1 MYYYQ
6 QKNTQYIQKK
16 KKESKRYCK
25 LSEINGTQIKKL
37 RDMSR
42 SRSRHSRQ
50 QKGDRNMAVL
60 AVVGNKKDN
69 IAKEMVVPILLIMS
83 CRNSDCPLR
92 LWSESREKVLH

>member
-1 MYYYQ
+1 
-6 QKNTQYIQKK
+6 
-16 KKESKRYCK
+16 
-25 LSEINGTQIKKL
+25 
-37 RDMSR
+37 
-42 SRSRHSRQ
+42 
-50 QKGDRNMAVL
+50 MAVL